1 MNSEFVSEQ
10 RNNALETLKQRQK
23 TASVPP
29 ALTEQQPNV
38 LYTMPMQT
46 VERLENV
53 LRGTLALQESIRASM
68 DSLATKESL
77 EPLATTDL
85 LARWLNQTEALNQET
100 YQSMAEVLSGMKAQ
114 RQQDGKQQG
123 EFTRQ
128 LSQLDRQF
136 RGDGAELMRTFRR
149 WAVRTILSSAAAA
162 LAVSVLICKL
172 LS

>member
-1 MNSEFVSEQ
+1 MRSEFVSEQ

-100 YQSMAEVLSGMKAQ
+100 YQSMAEVLSGIKN
-114 RQQDGKQQG
+114 
-123 EFTRQ
+123 
-128 LSQLDRQF
+128 
-136 RGDGAELMRTFRR
+136 
-149 WAVRTILSSAAAA
+149 
-162 LAVSVLICKL
+162 
-172 LS
+172 

>member
-114 RQQDGKQQG
+114 SQQDGKQQE

-136 RGDGAELMRTFRR
+136 RGMGQ
-149 WAVRTILSSAAAA
+149 S
-162 LAVSVLICKL
+162 
-172 LS
+172 